1 MGTPL
6 YDQTQQQQQQQPQ
19 NPAPQ
24 QQGFSQ
30 ADIQAIVDER
40 LAAQKQEHDAEVAR
54 LSAEVQSM
62 RDAARGPGG
71 DVIPNNGAG
80 IGVNFEPTWSQHDQD
95 LANRGEHPL
104 QQEEASRE

>member
-19 NPAPQ
+19 QQPQ

-40 LAAQKQEHDAEVAR
+40 LNAQKQAHDAEVSSLR
-54 LSAEVQSM
+54 AEVQSM

-71 DVIPNNGAG
+71 DVIPNNGGG
-80 IGVNFEPTWSQHDQD
+80 IGITIADTWGQYDQD

-104 QQEEASRE
+104 QKENATP

>member
-6 YDQTQQQQQQQPQ
+6 YDQTQAGQQQQP

-40 LAAQKQEHDAEVAR
+40 LSQQKEAHDAEVSSLR
-54 LSAEVQSM
+54 AEVQSM

-71 DVIPNNGAG
+71 DVIPANGGG
-80 IGVNFEPTWSQHDQD
+80 IGTERADTWGQYDQD

-104 QQEEASRE
+104 QQENATG

>member
-6 YDQTQQQQQQQPQ
+6 YDQTQQQQQQPQQQPQ
-19 NPAPQ
+19 Q

-40 LAAQKQEHDAEVAR
+40 LSAQKTAHDAEVSSLR
-54 LSAEVQSM
+54 AEVQSM

-71 DVIPNNGAG
+71 DVIPNNGGG
-80 IGVNFEPTWSQHDQD
+80 IGVEFADTWSQYDQD

-104 QQEEASRE
+104 QQETEKG